1 MLEIEEERFQRLV
14 VEVIRRLTVRLRE
27 HGRRGTLIAVFTGA
41 TAGFQEAVQL
51 VRNLILDGFHIQVAF
66 SAAAERLYGQVLRD
80 QLGGFPHLEAVPESG
95 WLLGLK
101 KADAVVVPLL
111 SVNSLSKLAL
121 LIADNLPSN
130 LLLHALFA
138 GKAVVAANNGVDPDG
153 SGRAE
158 LGFNR
163 EASGLRGALLQ
174 RLQTVAGYGCRLV
187 DISEVRGIVDSVSA
201 GYADASQTYAE
212 PGPPGLAEGFAS
224 KRCLITAAEIR
235 RAHHL
240 KQGVRLARRTLIT
253 PLARELAARYGVDIL
268 EHESF

>member
-1 MLEIEEERFQRLV
+1 MIEIEEKQFQRLV
-14 VEVIRRLTVRLRE
+14 VEVISRLTARLGA

-41 TAGFQEAVQL
+41 TVSFEEAVQL
-51 VRNLILDGFHIQVAF
+51 VRNLILDGFRIQVAF
-66 SAAAERLYGQVLRD
+66 SPAAERLYGQVLRD
-80 QLGGFPHLEAVPESG
+80 QLAGFPHLEAVPDSG
-95 WLLGLK
+95 WLLALK

-130 LLLHALFA
+130 LLLHALFT
-138 GKAVVAANNGVDPDG
+138 GKVVVAARNGVDPDG
-153 SGRAE
+153 SGRAD

-174 RLQTVAGYGCRLV
+174 RLQTVAGYGCRLA
-187 DISEVRGIVDSVSA
+187 DISEVRGIVDSVPA
-201 GYADASQTYAE
+201 GNADAPKTYAE
-212 PGPPGLAEGFAS
+212 PPTLRISEGLASESRFV
-224 KRCLITAAEIR
+224 TAAEIR

-240 KQGVRLARRTLIT
+240 GQRVRLARRTLIT
-253 PLARELAARYGVDIL
+253 PLARELAARYRVDIL